1 MKTDLSDIE
10 LFLFDMDGTLVNTEP
25 FHLMAMKNVLSSKG
39 LAIDLTSQVEHFAG
53 MTDQLVLKELYPDMY
68 DDEIKAIIEAKNQQL
83 VAEFSHFSPSHLSQ
97 YLAPGI
103 LPFLKS
109 IKSLNKKMAV
119 VSASEDIVVD
129 ATLKAFELTNFFE
142 FWLGRNQ
149 TERTKPH
156 PDPYLLAMHRTKKGP
171 EVTVIFE
178 DSVNGMKAAKDS
190 GAHAILVS
198 PFVAQNG
205 HKSFDVFSL

>member
-1 MKTDLSDIE
+1 MKTDLSHID

-25 FHLMAMKNVLSSKG
+25 FHMLAMKNVLNAKG
-39 LAIDLTSQVEHFAG
+39 LPIDFSGQVEHFAG
-53 MTDQLVLKELYPDMY
+53 MTDYLVLKELYPDM
-68 DDEIKAIIEAKNQQL
+68 DDHEINKIIEAKNHQL
-83 VAEFSHFSPSHLSQ
+83 VEEFGKLSASHFKQ

-103 LPFLKS
+103 VSFLEN
-109 IKSLNKKMAV
+109 IKSLKKKMAV
-119 VSASEDIVVD
+119 VSASEDIVVY
-129 ATLKAFELTNFFE
+129 ATLKAFELIDYFE

-156 PDPYLLAMHRTKKGP
+156 PDPYLLAMHRMKKSP
-171 EVTVIFE
+171 EVTAIFE

-190 GAHAILVS
+190 GAQAILAS
-198 PFVAQNG
+198 PFVPQMG